1 MPTMWVNGVATD
13 VISASDRGF
22 SYGDGIFTT
31 IKVTNGVC
39 HLLPDHLMR
48 LQRGITALAI
58 AQIDFDALL
67 TQLCDVAKALVQGVI
82 KVVISRGV
90 GQRGYSSVGCDS
102 PTVVVSTSPLPAHY
116 QEWQQEGISLGVS
129 TIALGLNPLTAGIK
143 HLNRLE
149 QVLVKQQIDDN
160 GWTDAVV
167 LDCQACVIE
176 TNMANLFWRCG
187 DKVYT
192 PNLDFSGVK
201 GLMREQVKSA
211 LGSWSMTL
219 VEDRFK
225 LSSLTDADEIFITNC
240 LMDVVPVVAIESKS
254 YAIGNLTKRL
264 IAHISDKDHL

>member
-1 MPTMWVNGVATD
+1 MSTMWVNGIATD
-13 VISASDRGF
+13 VISANDRGF

-48 LQRGITALAI
+48 LQRGINALAI

-67 TQLCDVAKALVQGVI
+67 NQLCDIAKTLAQGVI
-82 KVVISRGV
+82 KVTISRGV
-90 GQRGYSSVGCDS
+90 GQRGYSSVGCDL
-102 PTVVVSTSPLPAHY
+102 PTVVVSTTQLPAHY
-116 QEWQQEGISLGVS
+116 QAWQQNGIALGVS
-129 TIALGLNPLTAGIK
+129 TVALGLNPLTAGIK

-149 QVLVKQQIDDN
+149 QVLVKQQIDQH

-176 TNMANLFWRCG
+176 TSIANLFWRSG

-211 LGSWSMTL
+211 LASWSMEL

-240 LMDVVPVVAIESKS
+240 LMDVVPIVAIESKS
-254 YAIGNLTKRL
+254 FAIGRLTQRL
-264 IAHISDKDHL
+264 IAHISHKEHV